1 MKRQID
7 AGWSSL
13 VARWAHNPKVAGSN
27 PAPAT
32 IIKKVTPVPGW
43 LFFWIVTMETLKM
56 SLETQGRSGRKVTV
70 VKGFTRRSE
79 ELDELAGRIKKTCGT
94 GGTVKGMSLE
104 IQGDARKKV
113 RSLLFQ
119 WGFQV
124 RG

>member
-1 MKRQID
+1 
-7 AGWSSL
+7 
-13 VARWAHNPKVAGSN
+13 
-27 PAPAT
+27 
-32 IIKKVTPVPGW
+32 
-43 LFFWIVTMETLKM
+43 METLKM